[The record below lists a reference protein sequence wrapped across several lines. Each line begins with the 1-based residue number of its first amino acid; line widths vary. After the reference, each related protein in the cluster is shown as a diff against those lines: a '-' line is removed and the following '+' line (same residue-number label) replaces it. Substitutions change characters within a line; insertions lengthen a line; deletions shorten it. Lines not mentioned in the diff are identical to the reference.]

1 MSTDSHPDSSPYLA
15 LKIAQAMFGKLPDA
29 LTGAERQRVDAI
41 VARQA
46 DIEKR
51 ILATPEAAGIA
62 LAPDSIDAAWQEIR
76 ARYASDD
83 AFDAALGDA
92 GLARTG
98 LRAAI
103 ERSLRVDAVLERI
116 GGAVDISE
124 TDVELFYLVHRERFV
139 RPERRTVRHILIT
152 INDEFKGNRRANA
165 RWRIENVLRRAQKAP
180 ERFADLATRHSECPT
195 ALNGGLVGTVRR
207 GMLYPELDRAAFS
220 LEAGQISPIVE
231 SENGFH
237 VVQCVAIEP
246 AGTLSLA
253 EVAARIRQSLTEAK
267 RQSVQKQWI
276 ETLIGKAA

>member
-1 MSTDSHPDSSPYLA
+1 MSDDSHHDSSPYLA
-15 LKIAQAMFGKLPDA
+15 LKIAQAMFRKSLDA
-29 LTGAERQRVDAI
+29 LTGDERRRVEAI

-46 DIEKR
+46 DIEER
-51 ILATPEAAGIA
+51 ILATPEAASVV
-62 LAPDSIDAAWQEIR
+62 LTPDSIDAAWQEIR
-76 ARYASDD
+76 ARYASDE
-83 AFDAALGDA
+83 AFEAALGDV
-92 GLARTG
+92 GLAHAG

-103 ERSLRVDAVLERI
+103 ERSLRVDAVLERV

-152 INDEFKGNRRANA
+152 INDDFKGNRRANA

-180 ERFADLATRHSECPT
+180 ERFAELATRHSECPT

-207 GMLYPELDRAAFS
+207 GMLYAELDRAAFA
-220 LEAGQISPIVE
+220 LGAGQVSPIVE

-237 VVQCVAIEP
+237 IVQCVAIEP
-246 AGTLSLA
+246 AATLSLG
-253 EVAARIRQSLTEAK
+253 EVAARIRQSLAEAK